1 MRAVAAS
8 SVDRLATELRHLQRT
23 ELREAEEE
31 FTAGQK
37 GSSAMPHKRN
47 PITAERLSGLARVVR
62 GHSVAALENVALW
75 HERDISHSS
84 VERVVLPDVFL
95 ALDYMLAGARR
106 LLERLVVHADRMR
119 EVLDS
124 SSGLVYSQ
132 RVLLG
137 LVEAGV
143 SREDAYAVVQENA
156 MRAWETGT
164 PLRELLAADRRASAL
179 LSDAQLDELFD
190 PSWHTR
196 HLERVMERVAA
207 L

>member
-1 MRAVAAS
+1 
-8 SVDRLATELRHLQRT
+8 
-23 ELREAEEE
+23 
-31 FTAGQK
+31 
-37 GSSAMPHKRN
+37 
-47 PITAERLSGLARVVR
+47 
-62 GHSVAALENVALW
+62 
-75 HERDISHSS
+75 
-84 VERVVLPDVFL
+84 
-95 ALDYMLAGARR
+95 
-106 LLERLVVHADRMR
+106 MR
-119 EVLDS
+119 EVLGS

-164 PLRELLAADRRASAL
+164 PLRELLAADRRASSL
-179 LSDAQLDELFD
+179 LSDVQLDELFD